1 MVKVS
6 RILHAGYVFEC
17 EGIRVAFDTI
27 FENPFSRNCHAFP
40 SVDFDKDQIRDLKFS
55 AVFIS
60 HYHDD
65 HCSLDSLNLLDR
77 STPIYMYCVFD
88 EIFDWIRQ
96 LGFTNVNSLALN
108 TSVKIGEFEI
118 IPRRALDA
126 DVDSLFQIKAKG
138 LNILNVVDSWIDY
151 DTLDLLRDQAPWD
164 LVMWPFQ
171 TMREIE
177 VIAPRN
183 AVPSDGLIPEEWAE
197 QLKVLNPRVVIPSS
211 CQFSMESWSWY
222 NHAFFPVS
230 YAAFQNQI
238 NALLPQAQVVRLNPS
253 CSIVL
258 ERAGVQF
265 SEPLPWIRPVG
276 QQDVDYDYQP
286 NLVPPKTSEVAKHFP
301 ALTPEQARSVFEY
314 CQSGLLTKYRSMS
327 DPEDVYFEKPRLWR
341 LSVFDH
347 EGQGQEFF
355 YQVHGSE
362 IERLTEAKGNIAWT
376 TEVSLYK
383 LHAALQA
390 GETLT
395 SMYMRIND
403 FDFVAELNSVVSE
416 VDVVED
422 PLIRCLF
429 NGVFGAYQLAQLRR
443 LTGCQRAAL

>member
-17 EGIRVAFDTI
+17 EGTRVAFDTI

-40 SVDFDKDQIRDLKFS
+40 AVEFDKEQIRDLKFS

-88 EIFDWIRQ
+88 EIFDWVRQ

-108 TSVKIGEFEI
+108 VPVKIGEFEI

-151 DTLDLLRDQAPWD
+151 DTLDLLRAQGPWD
-164 LVMWPFQ
+164 LIMWPFQ

-177 VIAPRN
+177 VIAPRS
-183 AVPSDGLIPEEWAE
+183 AAPSDGLIPKEWAE
-197 QLKVLNPRVVIPSS
+197 QLKALNPRFVIPSS

-230 YAAFQNQI
+230 YAGFQKQLKD
-238 NALLPQAQVVRLNPS
+238 LLPQAQVVRLNPS
-253 CSIVL
+253 CSVIL
-258 ERAGVQF
+258 NGEGV
-265 SEPLPWIRPVG
+265 SPAAALPWIKPVG
-276 QQDVDYDYQP
+276 PQDVDYDYQP
-286 NLVPPKTSEVAKHFP
+286 KLVPPKTAEIAKRFP
-301 ALTPEQARSVFEY
+301 ALTAEQCRRVIEY
-314 CQSGLLTKYRSMS
+314 CQSDLLEKYRSMGP
-327 DPEDVYFEKPRLWR
+327 PEDIYFENPRLWR

-347 EGQGQEFF
+347 QGQGQEFL
-355 YQVHGSE
+355 YQVHGAE
-362 IERLTEAKGNIAWT
+362 IETRTAATEDIGWT

-403 FDFVAELNSVVSE
+403 YDFAPELSSAVAE

-422 PLIRCLF
+422 PLVRCLF

-443 LTGCQRAAL
+443 LTGCQ

>member
-1 MVKVS
+1 M
-6 RILHAGYVFEC
+6 
-17 EGIRVAFDTI
+17 AFDTI

-40 SVDFDKDQIRDLKFS
+40 AVAFDQDQIRDLKFS

-60 HYHDD
+60 HFHDD
-65 HCSLDSLNLLDR
+65 HCSLESLNLLDR
-77 STPIYMYCVFD
+77 STPIYMYCVFE

-96 LGFTNVNSLALN
+96 LGFTNVNALALN
-108 TSVKIGEFEI
+108 TPVLVGEFEI

-138 LNILNVVDSWIDY
+138 MNILNVVDSWIDY
-151 DTLDLLRDQAPWD
+151 DTLDLLCAQGPWD
-164 LVMWPFQ
+164 LIMWPFQ

-177 VIAPRN
+177 VIAPRT
-183 AVPSDGLIPEEWAE
+183 AMPSGGLIPEEWAE
-197 QLKVLNPRVVIPSS
+197 QLKALNPRYVIPSS

-230 YAAFQNQI
+230 YAGFQRQLKDI
-238 NALLPQAQVVRLNPS
+238 LPKTQVVRLNPS
-253 CSIVL
+253 CSFVL
-258 ERAGVQF
+258 SGEGIA
-265 SEPLPWIRPVG
+265 PAAALPWVKPVG
-276 QQDVDYDYQP
+276 PQDVDYDYQP
-286 NLVPPKTSEVAKHFP
+286 NLVPPKTAEIARHFP
-301 ALTPEQARSVFEY
+301 ALTSEQSEQVFEY
-314 CQSGLLTKYRSMS
+314 CRSGLLKKYQSM
-327 DPEDVYFEKPRLWR
+327 DEPEDAYFASPRLWR

-347 EGQGQEFF
+347 KGQGQDFF
-355 YQVHGSE
+355 YRVKGSK
-362 IERLTEAKGNIAWT
+362 IELLTEATGEIAWT
-376 TEVSLYK
+376 TEVSIYK

-403 FDFVAELNSVVSE
+403 FDFAAELSSSVVE

-422 PLIRCLF
+422 PLVRCLF

-443 LTGCQRAAL
+443 LTACQ